1 MSVIVGVDIAKS
13 KFDYRI
19 ITEGNENLSKGSC
32 KMTYEGFQE
41 FIANPNISTRT
52 MFVMESTGLYH
63 IPLLSFLNKKGFDA
77 YCVNPLLIKKQVM
90 ADSLRKTKTDSADA
104 LSIAKYGRQ
113 HYDSLKEQK
122 SRMDDEVKAIARRR
136 QQIVEDI
143 ARAKT
148 QLKADLAV
156 AWPEILQENVFTD
169 SMLRFLSTYGSAE
182 EVLAATDEELT
193 AALSREGKGKTTSV
207 TIDSLRALS
216 TNSIGVSYRS
226 DMVKDSAEKV
236 IYLNKRESKITETLY
251 AHEMEVH
258 SKEIEILTSIPGIGN
273 KTACQFMAE
282 VGNIKNFSTY
292 QKLIAFIGTDPGIY
306 ESGQQHSSGHIT
318 KHGNANLRRVCYIMA
333 TKCVAL
339 NPVLGDYYTKKRGEG
354 FSHRKAMIATSNK
367 MIKII
372 FTLLTR
378 GETFK
383 LQPPV
388 PQMSQENPSSADK
401 SSVTT

>member
-19 ITEGNENLSKGSC
+19 ITEGNDKLSKGSC

-41 FIANPNISTRT
+41 FIANPNISTET

-63 IPLLSFLNKKGFDA
+63 IPLLSFLYKKGFDTH
-77 YCVNPLLIKKQVM
+77 CVNPLLIKKQVM

-104 LSIAKYGRQ
+104 LSIAKYGKQ

-122 SRMDDEVKAIARRR
+122 NRMDDEVKAIARRR

-143 ARAKT
+143 GRAKT

-156 AWPEILQENVFTD
+156 AWPEILEKDVFTD
-169 SMLRFLSTYGSAE
+169 SMLRFLSTYGCAE

-193 AALSREGKGKTTSV
+193 TVLCHEGKGKSV
-207 TIDSLRALS
+207 SISIDGLRALA

-226 DMVKDSAEKV
+226 DMVKDSAEKI
-236 IYLNKRESKITETLY
+236 IYLNNRESKITEMLY

-258 SKEIEILTSIPGIGN
+258 SKEIEILTSIPGVGN

-282 VGNIKNFSTY
+282 VGDIKNFSTY

-306 ESGQQHSSGHIT
+306 QSGQQNTSGHIT

-333 TKCVAL
+333 TKCVAY
-339 NPVLGDYYTKKRGEG
+339 NPVLSDYFIKKKDEG
-354 FSHRKAMIATSNK
+354 FSHRKAMIATMNK

-383 LQPPV
+383 LQASPTPKTC
-388 PQMSQENPSSADK
+388 EHPSDAD
-401 SSVTT
+401 

>member
-19 ITEGNENLSKGSC
+19 ITEGNDKLSKGSC
-32 KMTYEGFQE
+32 KMTHEGFQE
-41 FIANPNISTRT
+41 FIANPNISMET

-77 YCVNPLLIKKQVM
+77 YCVNPLLVKKQVM

-104 LSIAKYGRQ
+104 LSIAKYGKQ

-143 ARAKT
+143 SRAKT
-148 QLKADLAV
+148 QLKGDLAV
-156 AWPEILQENVFTD
+156 AWPEILEKDVFTN
-169 SMLRFLSTYGSAE
+169 SMLNFLSMYGSAE

-193 AALSREGKGKTTSV
+193 AAFSHEGKGKTASIS
-207 TIDSLRALS
+207 IDELRALA

-236 IYLNKRESKITETLY
+236 LYLNKRENKITETLY

-258 SKEIEILTSIPGIGN
+258 AKEIEILTSIPGIGN

-282 VGNIKNFSTY
+282 VGNISNFSTY

-306 ESGQQHSSGHIT
+306 QSGQQNSSGHIT

-333 TKCVAL
+333 TRCVAW
-339 NPVLGDYYTKKRGEG
+339 NPVLGDYYAKKKSEG

-383 LQPPV
+383 LQAPT
-388 PQMSQENPSSADK
+388 PQPAQEGSS
-401 SSVTT
+401 STV